1 MLNDVN
7 LNLKRGGKRSRI
19 IAEEIDKVR
28 DGIIIIK
35 AEG

>member
-1 MLNDVN
+1 MLI
-7 LNLKRGGKRSRI
+7 LTLKGGKRSRI